1 MPPPI
6 LQDFGYDDDGAGNEP
21 KARGMSRVTQALI
34 PRTQRLTAEALND
47 ALNLSAGDVVSKRSG
62 FLIMLTLA
70 GVIAIA
76 GVLTDSTATVIGAMI
91 IAPLGTP
98 ILGIAWGIV
107 TGHLRLVVS
116 SILWVL
122 SGVGIVVALGLVF
135 AVFVATPESLAT
147 NSQVIGRTSPS
158 LMDLMAALATGFAGG
173 FAMCRKDLS
182 AVLPGVA
189 IAISLVP
196 PLGVVGVCAGQ
207 GQWPEALGALVL
219 FLSNVFA
226 LVIAGSVVFTMA
238 GYAQDPGSSPTANRR
253 RAYAIVATLAVIIAV
268 PLAANSIASIAVAR
282 WSVDIRDT
290 TSAWLADEPD
300 GRIHGAVQWSGLTAT
315 ISLTT
320 PDGSTPPLEELRTEI
335 GEAIPSYVGVIVD
348 VGQGSELI
356 VQ

>member
-1 MPPPI
+1 
-6 LQDFGYDDDGAGNEP
+6 
-21 KARGMSRVTQALI
+21 
-34 PRTQRLTAEALND
+34 
-47 ALNLSAGDVVSKRSG
+47 
-62 FLIMLTLA
+62 
-70 GVIAIA
+70 
-76 GVLTDSTATVIGAMI
+76 MI

-122 SGVGIVVALGLVF
+122 SGVGIVVVLGLAL
-135 AVFVATPESLAT
+135 AVFVATPESLST

-158 LMDLMAALATGFAGG
+158 LMDLMAALATGLAGG

-207 GQWPEALGALVL
+207 GQWPEAVGALVL

-226 LVIAGSVVFTMA
+226 LVIAGSIVFTMA
-238 GYAQDPGSSPTANRR
+238 GYARDPGSSPTANRR
-253 RAYAIVATLAVIIAV
+253 RAYAIVATLSLIIAI
-268 PLAANSIASIAVAR
+268 PLAANSIASVAVAR
-282 WSVDIRDT
+282 WSVVIQNT
-290 TSAWLADEPD
+290 TTDWVDADPD
-300 GRIHGAVQWSGLTAT
+300 AHIHGAVQWSGLTAT

-320 PDGSTPPLEELRTEI
+320 PDGSTPPLDELRDDL
-335 GEAIPSYVGVIVD
+335 AKVIPSYVGVIVD
-348 VGQGSELI
+348 VGQGTELA

>member
-1 MPPPI
+1 
-6 LQDFGYDDDGAGNEP
+6 
-21 KARGMSRVTQALI
+21 MSRLTQTLI
-34 PRTQRLTAEALND
+34 PRSQRPTADGLND
-47 ALNLSAGDVVSKRSG
+47 ALDLSTGDTLSKRSG
-62 FLIMLTLA
+62 FLIMLTLS
-70 GVIAIA
+70 GMIAIA

-122 SGVGIVVALGLVF
+122 SGVGIVIALGLVF
-135 AVFVATPESLAT
+135 AVFVATPESLST

-207 GQWPEALGALVL
+207 GQWPAALGALVL

-226 LVIAGSVVFTMA
+226 LVIAGSIVFTMA
-238 GYAQDPGSSPTANRR
+238 GYARDPGSSPTANRR
-253 RAYAIVATLAVIIAV
+253 RAYAVVATLAVIIAV
-268 PLAANSIASIAVAR
+268 PLAANSVASVAVAR
-282 WSVDIRDT
+282 WSVDIQNT
-290 TSAWLADEPD
+290 TADWLD
-300 GRIHGAVQWSGLTAT
+300 GETEGHIHGAVQWSGLTAT

-320 PDGSTPPLEELRTEI
+320 PDGSTPPLDELRE
-335 GEAIPSYVGVIVD
+335 EMAKAIPSYIGVIVD
-348 VGQGSELI
+348 VGQGTELT

>member
-1 MPPPI
+1 MTKASEA
-6 LQDFGYDDDGAGNEP
+6 GAAP
-21 KARGMSRVTQALI
+21 KGISRLAQKLI
-34 PRTQRLTAEALND
+34 PRSQRLSAQSLAD
-47 ALNLSAGDVVSKRSG
+47 MLNLSAGETLSKRSG
-62 FLIMLTLA
+62 FLLMITLS
-70 GVIAIA
+70 GMIAIA

-107 TGHLRLVVS
+107 TGHLRLVMS

-135 AVFVATPESLAT
+135 AVFVATPESLST

-158 LMDLMAALATGFAGG
+158 LMDLIAALATGFAGG
-173 FAMCRKDLS
+173 LAMCRKDLS

-207 GQWPEALGALVL
+207 GQWTEALGALVL

-226 LVIAGSVVFTMA
+226 LVIAGSIVFTIA
-238 GYAQDPGSSPTANRR
+238 GYVRDPGSSPTANRR
-253 RAYAIVATLAVIIAV
+253 RAYTVVVTLALIIAL

-282 WSVDIRDT
+282 WSVDIRNVT
-290 TSAWLADEPD
+290 AEWVQQAP
-300 GRIHGAVQWSGLTAT
+300 GAHINGAVQWSGLTAT

-320 PDGSTPPLEELRTEI
+320 PDGSTPPVDEIREEI
-335 GEAIPSYVGVIVD
+335 GKAVPSYVRVIVN
-348 VGQGSELI
+348 VGQGKKLV